1 MFIEIWMRGGPTPD
15 AEVHPPLGVLRLF
28 AWKHVRAVRAC
39 GMPENLTERNNME
52 NAQILHLTETN
63 FQSEVLDSP
72 QPVLVD
78 FWAPWCGPCRML
90 APTLENLAT
99 TYAGKVRVGKVNV
112 DDNQRLAA
120 TYRIEGIPT
129 VMLFQDGQAVQSL
142 VGVHPAD
149 DFQRLLDSHVAK
161 D

>member
-1 MFIEIWMRGGPTPD
+1 MFTEILMRGGAPHTELHSPSD
-15 AEVHPPLGVLRLF
+15 VLPLFV
-28 AWKHVRAVRAC
+28 WKHVRTVRAC
-39 GMPENLTERNNME
+39 GMPENLTERYTMG
-52 NAQILHLTETN
+52 NASILHLTETN

-129 VMLFQDGQAVQSL
+129 VMLFKDGQAVQSL
-142 VGVHPAD
+142 VGVHSAD